1 MVPAGRQLIFGGE
14 GMRIATRTSTQAQT
28 RQTRCVMMELFT
40 MLVLAANLIAAS
52 AFAKFA
58 PTVAADVAA
67 AHEQFSDANTFEGR
81 VVAKIQARNE
91 RSSAVLRDSGESTG
105 AYWGSPLF

>member
-1 MVPAGRQLIFGGE
+1 
-14 GMRIATRTSTQAQT
+14 
-28 RQTRCVMMELFT
+28 MMELFT
-40 MLVLAANLIAAS
+40 MLVLAANIIAAS
-52 AFAKFA
+52 AFAKLA

-81 VVAKIQARNE
+81 VVAKIQTRNAR
-91 RSSAVLRDSGESTG
+91 SAVSRDIGESAG

>member
-1 MVPAGRQLIFGGE
+1 VQQGDAHRK
-14 GMRIATRTSTQAQT
+14 AQNFANK
-28 RQTRCVMMELFT
+28 RCAMTEFFT
-40 MLVLAANLIAAS
+40 MIVLAANIIAAS

-67 AHEQFSDANTFEGR
+67 AHEQSSDADTFEGR
-81 VVAKIQARNE
+81 VVAKIQTRNVP
-91 RSSAVLRDSGESTG
+91 SAVSRDSGESAG